1 MEGRVD
7 GLRIVLLGIVL
18 DGEGRRE
25 DLPRE
30 LGVVAFATAPQTSG
44 TSRNRGEG
52 QQPALRG
59 VGGA

>member
-30 LGVVAFATAPQTSG
+30 LGVVAFATAPRLLARAEAEEKSSSQG
-44 TSRNRGEG
+44 YV
-52 QQPALRG
+52 A
-59 VGGA
+59 

>member
-30 LGVVAFATAPQTSG
+30 LGVVAFATAPRLLTRAEAEEKGSSQHYV
-44 TSRNRGEG
+44 
-52 QQPALRG
+52 A
-59 VGGA
+59 